1 MSYIASND
9 NRLYAAAEGVLGQI
23 PAVTA
28 ANRFAPVSFTVKQ
41 TTEAPKRR
49 DKTGT
54 RTFRGIPNGARRYT
68 NWQLRS
74 YLSSWLD
81 QTTQPA
87 MGPLF
92 RAALGSAAQL
102 WQGGTVASI
111 NGTTVTFASAHALTP
126 GQAIAVN
133 GELRFVS
140 SVPST
145 SSVVINAPFST
156 GSMTNVAATPT
167 ITWVPGRSLTTAS
180 IFDYWSPAEAIQR
193 VISGAAVDE
202 FQVKVNG
209 DYHEFAFSGPARDVI
224 DLDSFA
230 DGQGGLS
237 SFPIEPDLLPFDAAI
252 LPGHLGQVW
261 LGAIAERFYTLSSAT
276 IRLSND
282 LESRCREFGLE
293 GMRTVVPG
301 QRKVEVDFDLFA
313 TTDDATRDLHT
324 AAQQRSP
331 MQIMFQLGEQTQQLF
346 GVYLKSFV
354 PQLPE
359 YDDSDNRLA
368 WKFKNCRAQGTD
380 EDEISVAFG

>member
-1 MSYIASND
+1 M
-9 NRLYAAAEGVLGQI
+9 
-23 PAVTA
+23 
-28 ANRFAPVSFTVKQ
+28 
-41 TTEAPKRR
+41 
-49 DKTGT
+49 
-54 RTFRGIPNGARRYT
+54 
-68 NWQLRS
+68 
-74 YLSSWLD
+74 
-81 QTTQPA
+81 
-87 MGPLF
+87 
-92 RAALGSAAQL
+92 
-102 WQGGTVASI
+102 
-111 NGTTVTFASAHALTP
+111 
-126 GQAIAVN
+126 
-133 GELRFVS
+133 
-140 SVPST
+140 
-145 SSVVINAPFST
+145 
-156 GSMTNVAATPT
+156 
-167 ITWVPGRSLTTAS
+167 
-180 IFDYWSPAEAIQR
+180 
-193 VISGAAVDE
+193 ISGAAVDE

-346 GVYLKSFV
+346 GV
-354 PQLPE
+354 
-359 YDDSDNRLA
+359 
-368 WKFKNCRAQGTD
+368 
-380 EDEISVAFG
+380 I

>member
-133 GELRFVS
+133 GEFALCH
-140 SVPST
+140 
-145 SSVVINAPFST
+145 PF
-156 GSMTNVAATPT
+156 
-167 ITWVPGRSLTTAS
+167 
-180 IFDYWSPAEAIQR
+180 R
-193 VISGAAVDE
+193 VR
-202 FQVKVNG
+202 
-209 DYHEFAFSGPARDVI
+209 P
-224 DLDSFA
+224 
-230 DGQGGLS
+230 
-237 SFPIEPDLLPFDAAI
+237 
-252 LPGHLGQVW
+252 VW
-261 LGAIAERFYTLSSAT
+261 
-276 IRLSND
+276 
-282 LESRCREFGLE
+282 
-293 GMRTVVPG
+293 
-301 QRKVEVDFDLFA
+301 
-313 TTDDATRDLHT
+313 
-324 AAQQRSP
+324 
-331 MQIMFQLGEQTQQLF
+331 
-346 GVYLKSFV
+346 
-354 PQLPE
+354 
-359 YDDSDNRLA
+359 
-368 WKFKNCRAQGTD
+368 
-380 EDEISVAFG
+380 